1 MDTLIV
7 KLGATGDVVRT
18 TPLLRRLE
26 GRVTWLTA
34 SKNTPLL
41 DGLAGCSADLE
52 VVDWQRRAELS
63 GTRYDLVIN
72 LEDDAEAAGIVD
84 SVKAGRLFGAYAQ
97 RDGRIAYTADASQW
111 FDLSLISVHGRK
123 KADEL
128 KFRNRRSY
136 QELLFEG
143 LDLGFA
149 GEAYLLPRSAALQ
162 LRGDVAIAPDAGPV
176 WPMKKWAHYDWLKRE
191 LEARG
196 LVVHYL
202 PARATLLEHL
212 ADVRAH
218 RCLVSGDSLPMH
230 LALGSGLP
238 CVAMFNCTSP
248 WEIHDYGILAKLVSP
263 LLGEYFYKRGF
274 EARATEAIPRNEVL
288 STVLEALERST
299 RSKAPLAS

>member
-41 DGLAGCSADLE
+41 GGLEGCSADLR
-52 VVDWQRRAELS
+52 VVDWQLRTELGGS
-63 GTRYDLVIN
+63 RFDLVIN
-72 LEDDAEAAGIVD
+72 LEDDRDAAGVVA
-84 SVKAGRLFGAYAQ
+84 SVQAGRLFGAHAQ
-97 RDGRIAYTADASQW
+97 PDGRIAYTADASRW
-111 FDLSLISVHGRK
+111 FDLSLISAHGRK

-143 LDLGFA
+143 LGLEFA
-149 GEAYLLPRSAALQ
+149 GEPYVLPRSPAPQ

-196 LVVHYL
+196 LTVHYL
-202 PARATLLEHL
+202 PTRATLLEHL
-212 ADVRAH
+212 ADIRGH

-230 LALGSGLP
+230 LALGSRLP
-238 CVAMFNCTSP
+238 CVALFNCTSP

-263 LLGEYFYKRGF
+263 LLGEYFYKREF
-274 EARATEAIPRNEVL
+274 DARATEAIPRNDVL
-288 STVLEALERST
+288 SAVLEALARSP
-299 RSKAPLAS
+299 RLAPLAT